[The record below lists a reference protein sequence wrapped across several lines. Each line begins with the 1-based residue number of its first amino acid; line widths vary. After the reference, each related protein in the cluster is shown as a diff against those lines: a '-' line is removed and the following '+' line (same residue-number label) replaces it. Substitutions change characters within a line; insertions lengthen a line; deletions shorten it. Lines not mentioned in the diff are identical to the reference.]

1 MKKFEYKVITIPTN
15 ISFSTKGGR
24 MRNNIGKIFLCS
36 VIICVIV
43 ATFLCFNGDIGI
55 PKSKIQSDIR
65 TSQKIQTEWSIE
77 GMASETM
84 AAYISYPQDKSD
96 HTFSV
101 YVNRPGIS
109 FGYFFRGGG
118 DLVAVDKYISEFT
131 VDGCNERAFIS
142 MNLQKINRL
151 EIDDGNNIELLEI
164 NSETPFAIVLPVN
177 AGNITF
183 YNIDGEVVE
192 FVNNPL

>member
-1 MKKFEYKVITIPTN
+1 
-15 ISFSTKGGR
+15 
-24 MRNNIGKIFLCS
+24 MRKHIGKIFLCS

-43 ATFLCFNGDIGI
+43 ATFLYSNGDIGI
-55 PKSKIQSDIR
+55 SKSKIQSDIR
-65 TSQKIQTEWSIE
+65 TSQKIPTEWSIE
-77 GMASETM
+77 GMTSETM

-118 DLVAVDKYISEFT
+118 DLVTVDKYISEFT

-164 NSETPFAIVLPVN
+164 NSETPFAIILPVN

>member
-1 MKKFEYKVITIPTN
+1 
-15 ISFSTKGGR
+15 
-24 MRNNIGKIFLCS
+24 
-36 VIICVIV
+36 
-43 ATFLCFNGDIGI
+43 
-55 PKSKIQSDIR
+55 
-65 TSQKIQTEWSIE
+65 
-77 GMASETM
+77 
-84 AAYISYPQDKSD
+84 
-96 HTFSV
+96 
-101 YVNRPGIS
+101 
-109 FGYFFRGGG
+109 
-118 DLVAVDKYISEFT
+118 
-131 VDGCNERAFIS
+131 

>member
-1 MKKFEYKVITIPTN
+1 
-15 ISFSTKGGR
+15 
-24 MRNNIGKIFLCS
+24 MRTNIGKILICS
-36 VIICVIV
+36 VMICVIV
-43 ATFLCFNGDIGI
+43 GIFLYFNGDIGI
-55 PKSKIQSDIR
+55 TKSKIQSDIR
-65 TSQKIQTEWSIE
+65 SSQKIQTEWSME
-77 GMASETM
+77 GMTSETM
-84 AAYISYPQDKSD
+84 AAYISYPQDKLD